1 MLAHGAMYRF
11 IYIYDK
17 YQHRVSIHLIC
28 ATSRMKTRRARFITS
43 LCGSQ
48 MSPKPWLAD
57 ELRAVAHIVQ
67 PVIMQFG
74 SQQLVREQT
83 LRRDISVCHVMHL
96 ESATSMLRIIRAT
109 RARERTT
116 VRQLALVC
124 KAR

>member
-1 MLAHGAMYRF
+1 
-11 IYIYDK
+11 
-17 YQHRVSIHLIC
+17 
-28 ATSRMKTRRARFITS
+28 MKTCRAS

-57 ELRAVAHIVQ
+57 ELRAVAHIVP

-74 SQQLVREQT
+74 SQQLVRKQT
-83 LRRDISVCHVMHL
+83 LPRDISVCHVTHL